1 MNVSKFNLARH
12 RLSGFLL
19 RRAALLAATNGAGF
33 LAHPTAPET
42 FDGILTEHAMWRQG
56 YPFRVSPNNCENI
69 IYTSA
74 AANHAFRFWHDV
86 LHARHGHDLSFQGEM
101 AVAERHLA
109 CVRDEFGSDS
119 DEVKLMEVDTK
130 GQLLYYHNHGQHVAN
145 QLQFAKDLL
154 VLVRNPT
161 LDSGITFTTC
171 PMGGLDGACG
181 YAVQR
186 NYQGTVMFL
195 GTAADGVHL
204 FPYLIAVEK
213 VRVLVKM
220 LPLVNPAHEWIERPG
235 SRANSKKPATGLP
248 SGCPVWARN

>member
-1 MNVSKFNLARH
+1 MNASEFDLARR
-12 RLSGFLL
+12 RLSWFVI
-19 RRAALLAATNGAGF
+19 RRAAALEADNGVGF

-42 FDGILTEHAMWRQG
+42 FEGILTEYKFWKQG

-69 IYTSA
+69 IYTIA
-74 AANHAFRFWHDV
+74 TANHAFRFWHDV
-86 LHARHGHDLSFQGEM
+86 LHARHGHDFSFQGEM

-109 CVRDEFGSDS
+109 CVSDEFGSDS

-130 GQLLYYHNHGQHVAN
+130 GQLLYYHGQGEHVSN

-154 VLVRNPT
+154 VLERSQIRE
-161 LDSGITFTTC
+161 SGITFTTC
-171 PMGGLDGACG
+171 PMGSLDGACG

-204 FPYLIAVEK
+204 FPYLVAVEK
-213 VRVLVKM
+213 VRVLVEM
-220 LPLVNPAHEWIERPG
+220 LPLVNPAREWIERPG
-235 SRANSKKPATGLP
+235 SRSDSKKPATGLP
-248 SGCPVWARN
+248 SGYPAWARN